1 MGPCTSEPGQ
11 HDSGDTSR
19 GQENLKGVRWKM
31 GQMDGNGKD
40 QGLES
45 TSYGTGG
52 RGGSDGKNRALIRG
66 GVNVVDGEG

>member
-1 MGPCTSEPGQ
+1 
-11 HDSGDTSR
+11 
-19 GQENLKGVRWKM
+19 M